1 MAVARNPQMGR
12 HEPLE
17 TFFGKTFWPRQRHV
31 GILVPWRGTE
41 PVPPVFKVWSFN
53 HWTTRK
59 ALEGSLPYSSFNST
73 GTLWVGRVGDE
84 EVSRWGEERSDT
96 TWGNHPLVIIPGSIP
111 QKVGETPLPA
121 LGSDSSS
128 WPSRTQLKQNNC
140 RILALCTGEPFGSWN
155 LRESITKCSISHQ
168 WPAPPSQPTLC
179 RLWLCWD
186 GNKSNYN
193 LLIVRTERNPLHS
206 C

>member
-1 MAVARNPQMGR
+1 MGR
-12 HEPLE
+12 
-17 TFFGKTFWPRQRHV
+17 
-31 GILVPWRGTE
+31 
-41 PVPPVFKVWSFN
+41 
-53 HWTTRK
+53 
-59 ALEGSLPYSSFNST
+59 A
-73 GTLWVGRVGDE
+73 GDE
-84 EVSRWGEERSDT
+84 EVSRWREERSDT

-128 WPSRTQLKQNNC
+128 WPSRTQLKSVQNNC
-140 RILALCTGEPFGSWN
+140 RIMALGTGEPFRYWN
-155 LRESITKCSISHQ
+155 LREGITKCSISHQ
-168 WPAPPSQPTLC
+168 RPAPPGQPTLC

-193 LLIVRTERNPLHS
+193 LLIVRTERTPLHS